1 MKIAISG
8 STGFIGK
15 QLSEFLLQSGNELI
29 VISRSDFAGGR
40 NRLAKVIK
48 SADVIINL
56 AGASVLRRWNE
67 KNKQVIFSSRV
78 VTTQLLVKAVQM
90 NLAENRPRVFINA
103 SAIGIYEINKSHDE
117 FSIMLGTD
125 FLAVVCKAWEGVTV
139 DLKEVDMRLCTIRIG
154 IVLGTTGGSLRKL
167 LPLFKAGLGGKIASG
182 KQPFSFIHI
191 SDFCNAIWHL
201 IINGGSVGIYNLVCP
216 ELTTNKL
223 FTNTLANYLHRP
235 AIFTVPEFALKLIY
249 GEAAGMLT
257 TGAKVIS
264 ARLPDEGFQF
274 KFPDINS
281 AIADLIKN
289 E

>member
-15 QLSEFLLQSGNELI
+15 QLSEFLLHSGNELI
-29 VISRSDFAGGR
+29 VITRNDFAGGS
-40 NRLAKVIK
+40 NQLAKVIK

-67 KNKQVIFSSRV
+67 KNKKLILSSRID
-78 VTTQLLVKAVQM
+78 TTRLLVKAVQI
-90 NLAENRPRVFINA
+90 NQSENRLRVFINT

-117 FSIMLGTD
+117 FSTVLGTD
-125 FLAVVCKAWEGVTV
+125 FLAFVCKAWEEATA
-139 DLKEVDMRLCTIRIG
+139 DLRELDLRLCTIRIG
-154 IVLGTTGGSLRKL
+154 IVLGTTGGSLRKM

-182 KQPFSFIHI
+182 KHPFSFIHI

-201 IINGGSVGIYNLVCP
+201 IINGESTGIYNLVCP
-216 ELTTNKL
+216 EPTTNKL
-223 FTNTLANYLHRP
+223 FTEVLANYLHRP

-264 ARLPDEGFQF
+264 ARLPNEGFQF
-274 KFPDINS
+274 KFSDINS
-281 AIADLIKN
+281 AIADLVKY